1 MMQNRRSQWGDRN
14 WGGVILWVFM
24 GTMGIVGTMGILY
37 LPSIPNI
44 PSIPTIRH
52 NATETTIE
60 TNLFILK
67 HFYWKNKCFR

>member
-1 MMQNRRSQWGDRN
+1 MGSQKL
-14 WGGVILWVFM
+14 GGAWVFWVFLWVFM
-24 GTMGIVGTMGILY
+24 GTMGIMGILY

>member
-1 MMQNRRSQWGDRN
+1 MGNQKLEG
-14 WGGVILWVFM
+14 L
-24 GTMGIVGTMGILY
+24 GTMGIMGILY
-37 LPSIPNI
+37 L

>member
-1 MMQNRRSQWGDRN
+1 MGSQKM
-14 WGGVILWVFM
+14 GVGWVFWVFLWVFM

>member
-1 MMQNRRSQWGDRN
+1 MGSQKM
-14 WGGVILWVFM
+14 GGLGILGILGIV
-24 GTMGIVGTMGILY
+24 GIVGTMGIVY

>member
-1 MMQNRRSQWGDRN
+1 MGSQKL
-14 WGGVILWVFM
+14 GGLGIL
-24 GTMGIVGTMGILY
+24 GILGTMGILY

-44 PSIPTIRH
+44 PCIPTIRH

-60 TNLFILK
+60 TNLFILN

>member
-1 MMQNRRSQWGDRN
+1 MGSQKMGAWVF
-14 WGGVILWVFM
+14 WVFLWVI
-24 GTMGIVGTMGILY
+24 MGIVGTMGIMGILY
-37 LPSIPNI
+37 LPSILNIPNI

-60 TNLFILK
+60 TNLFILT

>member
-1 MMQNRRSQWGDRN
+1 MGSQKM
-14 WGGVILWVFM
+14 GGAWVFWVFLWVFM
-24 GTMGIVGTMGILY
+24 GTMGIMGILY